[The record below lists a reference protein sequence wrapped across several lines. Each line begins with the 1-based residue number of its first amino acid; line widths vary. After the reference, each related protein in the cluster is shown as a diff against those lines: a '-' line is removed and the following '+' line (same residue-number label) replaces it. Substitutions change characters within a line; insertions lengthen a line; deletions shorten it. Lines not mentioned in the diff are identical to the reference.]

1 MAPRLLMQNRRTV
14 VAETSILM
22 KVKELHEYDQ
32 EYPVE
37 IWHDEERGYTLVATN
52 EGGCAATLV
61 DLPSLIRWILD
72 NFTKGE
78 DIEKQIKSYIE
89 EHAPSGASSNNL

>member
-1 MAPRLLMQNRRTV
+1 M
-14 VAETSILM
+14 AETSILI

-52 EGGCAATLV
+52 EGGYAATLV
-61 DLPSLIRWILD
+61 DLPSLIHWVLD

-78 DIEKQIKSYIE
+78 NVEEQIKSYIE
-89 EHAPSGASSNNL
+89 KTAPSGASSDNL

>member
-1 MAPRLLMQNRRTV
+1 MEEMPTLLMQ
-14 VAETSILM
+14 
-22 KVKELHEYDQ
+22 VKELHEYSQ

-61 DLPSLIRWILD
+61 DLPSLIRWVLD
-72 NFTKGE
+72 NFAKGE
-78 DIEKQIKSYIE
+78 NIEEQIKSYIE
-89 EHAPSGASSNNL
+89 KTAPSGASPDNL